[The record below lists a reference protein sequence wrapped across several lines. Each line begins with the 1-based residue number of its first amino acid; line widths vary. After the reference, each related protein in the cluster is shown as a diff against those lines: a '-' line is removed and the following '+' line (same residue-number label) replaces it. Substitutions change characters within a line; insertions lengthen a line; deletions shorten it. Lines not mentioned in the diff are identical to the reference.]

1 MTILL
6 INDRFME
13 LPCFLDM
20 NLGARNYMMDN
31 FLQKMQELQYESG
44 VPTNNAIHIYCY
56 QTIKCTVQIM
66 SLSWS

>member
-1 MTILL
+1 
-6 INDRFME
+6 ME

-44 VPTNNAIHIYCY
+44 VPTNNAIHFIAL
-56 QTIKCTVQIM
+56 QLL